1 MVNINFKIISI
12 VTILF
17 FAAASNQSLHAQD
30 AVPYISEKTFFN
42 DRYAHT
48 GVMLNNDRQSEKKNV
63 GLAALYSL
71 LIPGA
76 GEWYAGNFSTGKY
89 LLGSEI
95 TLWMSLYGFYSYGA
109 WLKNDAQS
117 FAEVNAGIDW
127 TGKDD
132 KFFVNVG
139 NFNSRSE
146 YNEKKM
152 RDRDI
157 GALYT
162 ESSYDWHWESDDLRR
177 EFRDLRVRSDRML
190 NAIKFA
196 GTAIVAN
203 HIISAIIA
211 GNSARL
217 HNERLNNPAEQSNW
231 SIGILPLH
239 NGFVAGIQHT
249 F

>member
-1 MVNINFKIISI
+1 MNINLIISV
-12 VTILF
+12 VTVLI
-17 FAAASNQSLHAQD
+17 FAAVSYQSLQAQD
-30 AVPYISEKTFFN
+30 AVPYISERSFFN

-48 GVMLNNDRQSEKKNV
+48 GVVLYNDLQSERKNV
-63 GLAALYSL
+63 GLAVLYSL

-95 TLWMSLYGFYSYGA
+95 TLWLSLYGFYSYGA
-109 WLKNDAQS
+109 WLKNDAQT
-117 FAEVNAGIDW
+117 FAGVYAGVDW
-127 TGKDD
+127 SSKDD

-162 ESSYDWHWESDDLRR
+162 EPSYNWKWESDGLRR
-177 EFRDLRVRSDRML
+177 EFRDLRVRSDQMF
-190 NAIKFA
+190 NAIKFV

-211 GNSARL
+211 GNSARR
-217 HNERLNNPAEQSNW
+217 HDERRTNTAVQSQW
-231 SIGILPLH
+231 SFGILPLQ
-239 NGFVAGIQHT
+239 NGFAAGIQHT